1 VSPSC
6 RQLCLVMSDEAVLE
20 VREIHTALLSYRHF
34 LSFGQ
39 LDELHAED
47 VHEVTLG
54 LREYIL
60 EQASM

>member
-1 VSPSC
+1 
-6 RQLCLVMSDEAVLE
+6 MSDEAVLE

-47 VHEVTLG
+47 IHEVTLG